1 MKKVAQKELTDG
13 LAVPATA
20 TEMVEACKRA
30 LIEAQT
36 RMINDLEPEQL
47 WHLLTVLSQG
57 GQGPLQGGRAL
68 SQGGQALS
76 QGGQVPAAPAMEADV
91 GTEDRLARFILDESV
106 RRNVQRALQGCTSTG
121 QVATYCRTIYDE
133 EILPYEVLRGVDFHR
148 AIMPLL
154 GFRTTEAAL
163 KQAIIKKIRVA

>member
-57 GQGPLQGGRAL
+57 GR
-68 SQGGQALS
+68 
-76 QGGQVPAAPAMEADV
+76 VPAAPAMEADV

-106 RRNVQRALQGCTSTG
+106 RRNVQRALQGCTCTG

-133 EILPYEVLRGVDFHR
+133 EILPYEVLRGLDFHR

-163 KQAIIKKIRVA
+163 KQAILKKIRVA

>member
-68 SQGGQALS
+68 SQGGQ
-76 QGGQVPAAPAMEADV
+76 VPAAPAMEVDV

-106 RRNVQRALQGCTSTG
+106 RRNVERALQGCTSTG

-133 EILPYEVLRGVDFHR
+133 EVLPYEVLRGVDFHR

>member
-1 MKKVAQKELTDG
+1 MDSPKNTLDG

-30 LIEAQT
+30 LMEAQE
-36 RMINDLEPEQL
+36 RILDSMSPEQL
-47 WHLLTVLSQG
+47 WQLLATVTQG
-57 GQGPLQGGRAL
+57 GGMMAPQGSGMPDVPGRM
-68 SQGGQALS
+68 Q
-76 QGGQVPAAPAMEADV
+76 P
-91 GTEDRLARFILDESV
+91 DRPDPLARFILDESV
-106 RRNVQRALQGCTSTG
+106 RRNVEGALRGCTCTG

-133 EILPYEVLRGVDFHR
+133 EVLPYEVLRGVDFHR

>member
-57 GQGPLQGGRAL
+57 GQGP
-68 SQGGQALS
+68 
-76 QGGQVPAAPAMEADV
+76 AAPAMEVDV

-106 RRNVQRALQGCTSTG
+106 RRNVERALQGCTSTG

-133 EILPYEVLRGVDFHR
+133 EVLPYEVLRGVDFHR

-163 KQAIIKKIRVA
+163 KQAILKKIRVA